1 MWNVTYNTNI
11 DKPCPLNYQLDNI
24 TPVLAQIDPTPL
36 RSVPDPKF
44 QNFPR
49 RPMESFALIALCLT
63 VFGYALRLREK
74 PTNEGNLSILL
85 QAGLVAMAITILR
98 LFWR

>member
-1 MWNVTYNTNI
+1 
-11 DKPCPLNYQLDNI
+11 
-24 TPVLAQIDPTPL
+24 
-36 RSVPDPKF
+36 
-44 QNFPR
+44 
-49 RPMESFALIALCLT
+49 MESFALIALCLT